1 MTDATSISPSP
12 SRGMQR
18 LTGYEYSDVRKV
30 ITMGTPQKWMGMI
43 VIVATLLL
51 GSAIPG
57 HTDRGGHGGGGHG
70 GGWHGGHRGGWHGGG
85 WHGGHRGG
93 WHGGGWWGGPRVGI
107 GIGIGP
113 YWGPY
118 WGGYWRPYA
127 YAYPYGYPPVVTV
140 PSTQLYVQPSAPAA
154 AQPPPPVYWYY
165 CDDARGYYPYV
176 QQCPGGWRA
185 VAPTPQ

>member
-1 MTDATSISPSP
+1 MMDATSTSPSP

-18 LTGYEYSDVRKV
+18 LTGDEYSDVRKV
-30 ITMGTPQKWMGMI
+30 ITMGTQQKWMGMI

-70 GGWHGGHRGGWHGGG
+70 GGW
-85 WHGGHRGG
+85 
-93 WHGGGWWGGPRVGI
+93 WGGPRVGI

-118 WGGYWRPYA
+118 WGDTGDPMRMPTPMVTPMATRPSSQCH
-127 YAYPYGYPPVVTV
+127 PPNSMRNPQHRPL
-140 PSTQLYVQPSAPAA
+140 PSPLHPFIGTTATMHGGITPMSSSAPE
-154 AQPPPPVYWYY
+154 
-165 CDDARGYYPYV
+165 DGER
-176 QQCPGGWRA
+176 
-185 VAPTPQ
+185 